1 MKKKIVAILL
11 LVLIAA
17 ASVFSL
23 AACNEEW
30 QQISDF
36 ERNHGERY
44 LKEYSCHNTMLYEY
58 DEETQGF
65 VSVVTWWDT
74 GNPVS
79 SSDDLRGY
87 DYLIDYTDGD
97 YSDPQWNALFLKG
110 KEFVELIGKTITVNL
125 SDIAFSGTMEA
136 IPIIFSDMKMPGEA
150 LIGFDLSDEEKDDL
164 FIYAFGTAVDIDYHA
179 PSTKSDGCFRLN
191 IWSTPFELIGK
202 RYQMSFYYDAALE
215 PGDTDWFI

>member
-44 LKEYSCHNTMLYEY
+44 LKEYSYHNTMLYEY

-136 IPIIFSDMKMPGEA
+136 IPIIFSDMK
-150 LIGFDLSDEEKDDL
+150 IDLSDEEKDDL